1 MHGDRAALRVDGIE
15 GCDERWAVTP
25 DKAIRLNN
33 VRYDLRGGWERAGG
47 TGKIL
52 QNSQGGAPFAG
63 QGQVHSIHW
72 FSEHNGGPQWLL
84 WEMGAK
90 LVYLNGSANSWVTL
104 KTDRYTTYTPWQR
117 SQYAATGNNCWIVN
131 GYNEPIR
138 FHYGVAHKA
147 GFDAP
152 APPVIADG
160 YTEGFTWGT
169 SYRSLGLGE
178 PGFGD
183 GTFSDGEAGGGE
195 YAYLLTEMNEFGTM
209 SPPSPVYAAVKWQI
223 NATDLSR
230 KNVNTKYFTRVRI
243 PSPSGDHVMRRLLWR
258 TKNLRGLG
266 VQDGVRY
273 YLCAEL
279 QGAGS
284 FPHVDALPDQ
294 YLGRELKAQDIGLF
308 PAGAKHMAIF
318 KSHAWYA
325 GMPNDPDCVYRS
337 EAFDYEN
344 VPAANRYPIGNADSG
359 EIVGMRETSNCLI
372 VYKRRGIF
380 MIMDDGPNHP
390 FVVKTVTLEVGCA
403 APNSIRDVPEH
414 GQFFAADDGVYVL
427 IGSYQQGSAHV
438 DVKRY
443 SDSLADFWRWRVNR
457 SALMNAWAVV
467 NHLEAQYMLS
477 VPIDGAVDN
486 KMCLVF
492 HYTQG
497 GWTFSPDMNAA
508 CMTETHDHRSQVY
521 IGSNDDT
528 SHPGVH
534 AISPW
539 YTTYDGTTLTVSA
552 ESPWISATGGYAQ
565 MTPTTVLVRCV
576 GYGDPAYSLTFYK
589 NRRQTLLNT
598 AQSRYSTD
606 PEYENDKYDR
616 WGAGLW
622 DTSALWERAQP
633 TTVRFDVG
641 QASNKM
647 REFKFNLSN
656 SGRAQIIGFRVDA
669 GVGPE
674 QKQLNSVLGTGVA
687 E

>member
-1 MHGDRAALRVDGIE
+1 
-15 GCDERWAVTP
+15 
-25 DKAIRLNN
+25 
-33 VRYDLRGGWERAGG
+33 
-47 TGKIL
+47 
-52 QNSQGGAPFAG
+52 
-63 QGQVHSIHW
+63 
-72 FSEHNGGPQWLL
+72 
-84 WEMGAK
+84 
-90 LVYLNGSANSWVTL
+90 
-104 KTDRYTTYTPWQR
+104 
-117 SQYAATGNNCWIVN
+117 
-131 GYNEPIR
+131 
-138 FHYGVAHKA
+138 
-147 GFDAP
+147 
-152 APPVIADG
+152 
-160 YTEGFTWGT
+160 
-169 SYRSLGLGE
+169 
-178 PGFGD
+178 
-183 GTFSDGEAGGGE
+183 
-195 YAYLLTEMNEFGTM
+195 
-209 SPPSPVYAAVKWQI
+209 
-223 NATDLSR
+223 
-230 KNVNTKYFTRVRI
+230 
-243 PSPSGDHVMRRLLWR
+243 
-258 TKNLRGLG
+258 
-266 VQDGVRY
+266 
-273 YLCAEL
+273 
-279 QGAGS
+279 
-284 FPHVDALPDQ
+284 
-294 YLGRELKAQDIGLF
+294 
-308 PAGAKHMAIF
+308 
-318 KSHAWYA
+318 
-325 GMPNDPDCVYRS
+325 
-337 EAFDYEN
+337 
-344 VPAANRYPIGNADSG
+344 
-359 EIVGMRETSNCLI
+359 
-372 VYKRRGIF
+372 
-380 MIMDDGPNHP
+380 
-390 FVVKTVTLEVGCA
+390 
-403 APNSIRDVPEH
+403 
-414 GQFFAADDGVYVL
+414 
-427 IGSYQQGSAHV
+427 V

-497 GWTFSPDMNAA
+497 GWTFNPDMNAA

-576 GYGDPAYSLTFYK
+576 EYGDPSYSLTFYK

-598 AQSRYSTD
+598 AQSRNSTD